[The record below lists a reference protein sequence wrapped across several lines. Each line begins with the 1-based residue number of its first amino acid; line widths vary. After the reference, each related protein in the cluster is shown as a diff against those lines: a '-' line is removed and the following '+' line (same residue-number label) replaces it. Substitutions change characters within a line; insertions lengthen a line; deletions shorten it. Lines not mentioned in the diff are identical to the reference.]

1 MNPRNITHL
10 TSVHSRK
17 DTRIFLK
24 ECISLSS
31 SYDVNLVVADGLGD
45 EVVQEV
51 SIIDVGKA
59 NGRLQRILTT
69 TNKIYQKA
77 MELDSD
83 IYHFH
88 DSELL
93 YAGLK
98 LIRHGK
104 KVIYD
109 VHEDLPKLI
118 LEKTYLP
125 SWFLPILSKT
135 LDIYEIYTA
144 RKFSSVLAA
153 TPSIQQRFTSQSITC
168 HNINN
173 YPIIG
178 ELDTG
183 VVNKEAC
190 YNICYIGDITRV
202 RGIVEL
208 VKALEF
214 TDEKTRLLLGGP
226 LNESG
231 LLDELQSL
239 KSWDKVDM
247 LGFVTREQVKDIFA
261 KSVAGMVTFLPFP
274 NHIEAQPNKMFEYMS
289 AELPLIGSNFPLWRE
304 IIEGNNCGL
313 CVNPMQPKAIANAI
327 NTLIDNKD
335 LVVRMGQEGK
345 KAVLSRYN
353 WGIEEKKLLLIY
365 KELT

>member
-1 MNPRNITHL
+1 MKANITHL

-31 SYDVNLVVADGLGD
+31 SYHVNLVVADGLGD
-45 EVVQEV
+45 EIVQEV

-59 NGRLQRILTT
+59 NGRFKRMLTT
-69 TNKIYQKA
+69 TDKVYKKA
-77 MELDSD
+77 IELDSD

-88 DSELL
+88 DPELL
-93 YAGLK
+93 AVGLK

-118 LEKTYLP
+118 LEKTYIP
-125 SWFLPILSKT
+125 SWLLPLLSKA
-135 LDIYEIYTA
+135 LDMYEIYA
-144 RKFSSVLAA
+144 AKKFNRILAA
-153 TPSIQQRFTSQSITC
+153 TPSIQQRFTAKGILC

-173 YPIIG
+173 YPIVG
-178 ELDTG
+178 ELDTE

-190 YNICYIGDITRV
+190 YDICYIGDITRV

-214 TDEKTRLLLGGP
+214 TDKRTRLLLGGP
-226 LNESG
+226 LNEPG
-231 LLDELQSL
+231 LLEELRSL
-239 KSWDKVDM
+239 KSWDKVNM
-247 LGFVTREQVKDIFA
+247 LGFVSREQVKKIFS
-261 KSVAGMVTFLPFP
+261 KSVAGVVTFLPLP

-289 AELPLIGSNFPLWRE
+289 AGLPLIGSNFPLWKE

-313 CVNPMQPKAIANAI
+313 CVDPLQPKAIADAI
-327 NTLIDNKD
+327 NMIIDNTD
-335 LVVRMGQEGK
+335 LAQRMGQAGK

-365 KELT
+365 KELM